1 MVVKRVK
8 SGVPGLDR
16 LIDGGFPKGDIILL
30 TGGTGSGK
38 TIFSVQFIYNG
49 AIQHREKGVYSTFEE
64 DSETLKRNMLTF
76 GLDLEKLERAGSVK
90 IIDLETMKG
99 SGVGANIGFILDTL
113 KEMDAKRLVID
124 SLTAFLVACQEKF
137 EYRTLIHLFYKV
149 LKKLECTTIMTCS
162 VPTGAKTLGLGIEE
176 FVADAVLTLE
186 NRIEGVDLKTRFLI
200 RKMRGTQ
207 HSRRYHNIIIT
218 SKGLEI
224 VPFTVSEGTST

>member
-1 MVVKRVK
+1 
-8 SGVPGLDR
+8 
-16 LIDGGFPKGDIILL
+16 
-30 TGGTGSGK
+30 
-38 TIFSVQFIYNG
+38 
-49 AIQHREKGVYSTFEE
+49 
-64 DSETLKRNMLTF
+64 MLTF
-76 GLDLEKLERAGSVK
+76 GLDLEKLERANSIK

-99 SGVGANIGFILDTL
+99 SGVGANIGFILDKL

-186 NRIEGVDLKTRFLI
+186 NRMEGVDLKTRFLI

-224 VPFTVSEGTST
+224 VPFAVSEGTST

>member
-1 MVVKRVK
+1 MVVNRVK
-8 SGVPGLDR
+8 SGVPGLDG

-49 AIQHREKGVYSTFEE
+49 AVQHREKGVYATFEE

-76 GLDLEKLERAGSVK
+76 GLDLEKLERANSIK

-99 SGVGANIGFILDTL
+99 SGVGANIGFILDKL

-186 NRIEGVDLKTRFLI
+186 NRMEGVDLKTRFLI